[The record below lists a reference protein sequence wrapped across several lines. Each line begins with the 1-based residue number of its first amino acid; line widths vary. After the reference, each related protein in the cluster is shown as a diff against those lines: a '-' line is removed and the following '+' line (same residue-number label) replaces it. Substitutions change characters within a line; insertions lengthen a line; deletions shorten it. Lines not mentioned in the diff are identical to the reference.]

1 MTDKKK
7 PGPKPKAP
15 EPTMTTI
22 KCICNNVHIGGGVKL
37 RATQNAHGNWVDGDT
52 AQVSHADAVLMEE
65 NGQVKIL

>member
-7 PGPKPKAP
+7 PGPKPKD
-15 EPTMTTI
+15 ELVTI

-37 RATQNAHGNWVDGDT
+37 TATQNQHGNWSDGDV
-52 AQVSHADAVLMEE
+52 AQVNHADAVLMEE